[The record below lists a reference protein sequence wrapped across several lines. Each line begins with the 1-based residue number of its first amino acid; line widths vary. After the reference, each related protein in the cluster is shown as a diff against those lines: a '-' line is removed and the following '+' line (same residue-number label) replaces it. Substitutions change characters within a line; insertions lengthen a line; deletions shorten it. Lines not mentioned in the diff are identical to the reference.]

1 MRSRLA
7 LLAFVALPCVAA
19 PPDALPSRAEI
30 LSLLHRADD
39 WQSAHLI
46 MPADDRNWER
56 ATWYTGVMSAWKET
70 KDRKFFDQA
79 LAWGRQHKWQV
90 GTEQDG
96 SNRLFCVETWLEL
109 YFVEHD
115 RAKIEPAIRWLA
127 TPAPNS
133 PAGPR
138 RWYLED
144 NRAYVDS
151 LYGAPAFAM
160 LAKATGDKKYLE
172 IMQAFFDEVSGELMN
187 KDVGLFYRDNRFIG
201 KKTANGRNV
210 FWSRGN
216 GWVFGG
222 IARIL
227 EYLPEDH
234 PARPEYVRIFRRM
247 AAELTKRQGPDGLWF
262 PNLDDREA
270 LPTPETSGSGFFCY
284 GLAWGINHGVLDR
297 TAYLP
302 TVQKAWAGLARSLS
316 PEGKVRWGQQVDDQ
330 PHSFGAE
337 STHEYVTGTFMLAG
351 SQVYRLAR

>member
-144 NRAYVDS
+144 NRA
-151 LYGAPAFAM
+151 FAM

-262 PNLDDREA
+262 P
-270 LPTPETSGSGFFCY
+270 PGP
-284 GLAWGINHGVLDR
+284 
-297 TAYLP
+297 
-302 TVQKAWAGLARSLS
+302 
-316 PEGKVRWGQQVDDQ
+316 
-330 PHSFGAE
+330 
-337 STHEYVTGTFMLAG
+337 
-351 SQVYRLAR
+351 RLRRR